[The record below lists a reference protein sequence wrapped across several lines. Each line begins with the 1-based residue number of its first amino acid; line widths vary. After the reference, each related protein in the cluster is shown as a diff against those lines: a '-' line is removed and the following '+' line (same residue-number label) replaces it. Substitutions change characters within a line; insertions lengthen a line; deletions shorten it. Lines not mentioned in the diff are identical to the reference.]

1 MGGGSGSAVSKDPA
15 AGGKELSFS
24 LTPKTGLLGV
34 GAGLLSGFMGV
45 GGGFILVPVI
55 SELGLDMEKAVPTS
69 QAVVSLSAFLG
80 FCYYMLFMGCSVWAL
95 DGPVTGALMCTGLAG
110 IAVSGAVAS
119 RLSNALRQRTF
130 AVMLFVIALGMMAAQ
145 RAQHVA

>member
-1 MGGGSGSAVSKDPA
+1 MGGGSGSGATKDTA
-15 AGGKELSFS
+15 AGAEAQSFY
-24 LTPKTGLLGV
+24 LTPKSTLMGV

-95 DGPVTGALMCTGLAG
+95 DGPVTGALMCTGLLG
-110 IAVSGAVAS
+110 IAVSGVVAS

-130 AVMLFVIALGMMAAQ
+130 AAMLFTIALGMMAAQ
-145 RAQHVA
+145 SAQ

>member
-1 MGGGSGSAVSKDPA
+1 MMAKSLGVYGSSGGGTAPKETE
-15 AGGKELSFS
+15 AGAEAQSFS
-24 LTPKTGLLGV
+24 LTPKTALMGV

-80 FCYYMLFMGCSVWAL
+80 FCYYMLFMGSSVW
-95 DGPVTGALMCTGLAG
+95 
-110 IAVSGAVAS
+110 
-119 RLSNALRQRTF
+119 
-130 AVMLFVIALGMMAAQ
+130 
-145 RAQHVA
+145 